1 MRKRV
6 APVVHGAMYGTELTG
21 GNADWVSSRCMPV
34 IALLTAQKSSVGWR
48 LLPRPIPQIFSNN
61 SAAHPPCRRHRQS
74 ARSSRATHQR
84 CSRNI
89 AMILNGH
96 FRWPS
101 IDPTLRQGKP
111 TGSPG
116 RQSAASRFETVSAVT
131 GRPLRLPTGQASRDR
146 GGKPLT
152 RRRSANEN
160 PIANHHGS
168 GARGRREPP
177 TRNGA
182 GTEHPGSASGML
194 GAQEGSDQ
202 SGLRG
207 ILAALAAG
215 GNVSARVS
223 PRS

>member
-1 MRKRV
+1 VRKRV

-160 PIANHHGS
+160 PIP
-168 GARGRREPP
+168 RR
-177 TRNGA
+177 
-182 GTEHPGSASGML
+182 
-194 GAQEGSDQ
+194 
-202 SGLRG
+202 
-207 ILAALAAG
+207 LAAG
-215 GNVSARVS
+215 HNVSARIS
-223 PRS
+223 PPL